1 MASDD
6 TTVGIPPQLSVAVAV
21 PVAAG
26 KVLSVQRMVTFAGQ
40 VTAGGV
46 LSSTKIDWMQLL
58 ELPQSSVANQVLVI
72 VYSCGHAPPTVTSL
86 EVIFGVG
93 SQSVA
98 VADPVLIGSELAV
111 HSMVTFAGQDMAG
124 ARLSSINII

>member
-21 PVAAG
+21 PVNAG
-26 KVLSVQRMVTFAGQ
+26 NVLSVQRIVTFAGQ

-46 LSSTKIDWMQLL
+46 LSSTKIVWIQVL

-72 VYSCGHAPPTVTSL
+72 VYS
-86 EVIFGVG
+86 
-93 SQSVA
+93 
-98 VADPVLIGSELAV
+98 
-111 HSMVTFAGQDMAG
+111 
-124 ARLSSINII
+124 